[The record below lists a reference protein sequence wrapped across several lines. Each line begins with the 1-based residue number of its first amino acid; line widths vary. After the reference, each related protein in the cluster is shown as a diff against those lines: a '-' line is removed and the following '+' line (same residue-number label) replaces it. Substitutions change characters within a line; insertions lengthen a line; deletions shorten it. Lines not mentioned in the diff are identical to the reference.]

1 MSPIRRLLVA
11 LSALPILLIAV
22 VLALPYLLSLDSI
35 RDRILGAVESSLH
48 RKVEARAIH
57 LELLYGLGAR
67 IEGVTVR
74 NPPGW
79 ETPALATIDELSV
92 KLALWPLL
100 SRRVEVR
107 RIVLEGVT
115 VAIERNPAG
124 ELNFADLGASHHLR
138 ASPPPA
144 AGAVDFAVSRVQIS
158 RGRFLFVDRQ
168 ISPGKTV
175 TISLDDLA
183 GEICDLGPAS
193 TPCFDLSGRFLA
205 DAGRNIFLKGAI
217 GPPSP
222 GKGFADAPFEA
233 IFAARSLAL
242 ARIAPYFGAAR
253 KIDPGVLS
261 IEGALHGSPRGVVN
275 VTGDV
280 ALVPPPRSTR
290 IPPFEAKL
298 ALTLDG
304 SGDSVA
310 IAQSPF
316 ALASLPLRAEG
327 RIDGLRTTAPRLD
340 LRIATPG
347 DVAIET
353 LARLPGFSRSLP
365 PGMQLSGRV
374 RLDTSLQG
382 TPTDLSTRASLD
394 AAPLSVSRAGEPV
407 LAAPAV
413 RATLLARRNAP
424 ISGRVTASAGRLQ
437 KLPFDELVADWSWN
451 EGALTLSP
459 ELRAFGGV
467 LSGRFESNFADPK
480 GESRIRLE
488 VQRVQAGRLAESFP
502 TAGHPLSGTLTAK
515 MSLASRGLA
524 PDALSKT
531 GRGEGRILLANADL
545 KTVELMPKVASA
557 LSTIGRVAGFQVP
570 GGFESTRFKTLDVT
584 VRLTE
589 GRVLTPGL
597 SLSGQDVAVT
607 ADGWIGFDQ
616 TLSYEGRLVIGPGIL
631 RGFGAAGRRI
641 ADELGRVTLPFRV
654 SGMISEP
661 KVDVDYSVALDLV
674 RRVLPRHPGEWVKGI
689 AGKVVEHV
697 RERMEGRGPRLPD
710 FLRQLFSRPIAP
722 PAEQ

>member
-11 LSALPILLIAV
+11 LSALPVLLVAV

-35 RDRILGAVESSLH
+35 RDRILGAVASSLH
-48 RKVEARAIH
+48 RRVEARAIH
-57 LELLYGLGAR
+57 LELLYGLGAS

-79 ETPALATIDELSV
+79 ETPALATVDELSV
-92 KLALWPLL
+92 KLAFWPLL
-100 SRRVEVR
+100 SRRIEVR

-115 VAIERNPAG
+115 LAIERNPAG
-124 ELNFADLGASHHLR
+124 ELNVADLAVSR
-138 ASPPPA
+138 PPTPSTPPA
-144 AGAVDFAVSRVQIS
+144 ADAVDFAVSRVQIS
-158 RGRFLFVDRQ
+158 RSRFLFVDRL

-175 TISLDDLA
+175 TVSLDDLA

-205 DAGRNIFLKGAI
+205 DAGSNVFLRGAI
-217 GPPSP
+217 GPASP

-233 IFAARSLAL
+233 TFAAKNLAL
-242 ARIAPYFGAAR
+242 ARVEPYFGAAG
-253 KIDPGVLS
+253 KIDPGNLS
-261 IEGALHGSPRGVVN
+261 IEGALHGSPQGVVKL
-275 VTGDV
+275 TGDV

-304 SGDSVA
+304 PGDSVA
-310 IAQSPF
+310 IARSPF

-327 RIDGLRTTAPRLD
+327 RIDGLRSTAPRLD

-365 PGMQLSGRV
+365 PGMRLSGRV
-374 RLDTSLQG
+374 HFDASLQG
-382 TPTDLSTRASLD
+382 APADLSTRASLD
-394 AAPLSVSRAGEPV
+394 AAPLSVTRGGEPV

-413 RATLLARRNAP
+413 RATLLARRKAP

-437 KLPFDELVADWSWN
+437 KLPFDELVADWTWN
-451 EGALTLSP
+451 EGRLTLSP
-459 ELRAFGGV
+459 ELHAFGGA
-467 LSGRFESNFADPK
+467 LRGRFEANFADPK
-480 GESRIRLE
+480 SESRISLV
-488 VQRVQAGRLAESFP
+488 VQRVQAGRLADSFP

-515 MSLASRGLA
+515 MSLASRGFA

-531 GRGEGRILLANADL
+531 GHGEGRILLANADL

-557 LSTIGRVAGFQVP
+557 LSAIGKVAGFQVP
-570 GGFESTRFKTLDVT
+570 GGFESTRFKTLEAT
-584 VRLTE
+584 LRLTE

-597 SLSGQDVAVT
+597 SVSGKDVAVT
-607 ADGWIGFDQ
+607 ADGWVGFDQ
-616 TLSYEGRLVIGPGIL
+616 TLSYQGRLVIGPGIL

-641 ADELGRVTLPFRV
+641 SDELGNVTLPFRV
-654 SGMISEP
+654 SGSISAP
-661 KVDVDYSVALDLV
+661 KVDVDYSVALDLA
-674 RRVLPRHPGEWVKGI
+674 RRILARHPGEWVKGF
-689 AGKVVEHV
+689 AGRVLEHV
-697 RERMEGRGPRLPD
+697 RERMEGSGPRPLD
-710 FLRQLFSRPIAP
+710 FLRQLFRRPMAP
-722 PAEQ
+722 APE